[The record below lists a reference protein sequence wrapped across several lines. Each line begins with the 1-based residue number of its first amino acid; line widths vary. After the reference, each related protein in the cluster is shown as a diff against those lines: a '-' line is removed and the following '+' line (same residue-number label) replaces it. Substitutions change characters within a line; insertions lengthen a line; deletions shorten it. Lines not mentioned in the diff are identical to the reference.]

1 MVIKTVIQGE
11 ILRVT
16 RIVKYTLVMAFFY
29 VILGFLTSQVI
40 NMVAR
45 LTFEDF
51 FVIQLIPSA
60 FLSMFMYGV
69 MAYRSSS
76 HNWQYACAVYVL
88 GFLFSTAITSFILQ
102 ELFIPPTLAFELP
115 ILLLSTVI
123 GTLIGIR
130 LRTKNNNKPTAAE
143 FKR

>member
-1 MVIKTVIQGE
+1 M
-11 ILRVT
+11 RVT

-29 VILGFLTSQVI
+29 VILGFLTPLVI
-40 NMVAR
+40 NRVAR

-102 ELFIPPTLAFELP
+102 ELYIPPTLAFELP
-115 ILLLSTVI
+115 ISFLSAVI

-130 LRTKNNNKPTAAE
+130 LRTKNNNKPTASE
-143 FKR
+143 LTR